1 MQRAFATA
9 VLAALGQL
17 GCAATTPPYAA
28 SNATKMTEAAA
39 FAGAAAVAQVVES
52 AMEARARNNAPTSHS
67 TGVRVTQQCDNA
79 GQYPCLSVEPSSGS
93 AAQAPAES
101 EMTDEEARGYVLDFL
116 NSVRKLNGAGALVRD
131 PAVDLFAQAGSEQ
144 LSRDRAPGQHM
155 IDHGSELGADHAEA
169 QASPPGT
176 SEKLL
181 QDRLGEILVQ
191 WMNEKPDGPH
201 RGTIMRPEWRRVG
214 VGIVSR
220 DGRTCFTIDF
230 SS

>member
-1 MQRAFATA
+1 MQRAFAIA
-9 VLAALGQL
+9 VLAASSQL
-17 GCAATTPPYAA
+17 GCAASTPPYAA

-67 TGVRVTQQCDNA
+67 TGVRVTQQCDNE
-79 GQYPCLSVEPSSGS
+79 GQYPCLAVEPASG
-93 AAQAPAES
+93 AAQAPPES

-116 NSVRKLNGAGALVRD
+116 NSVRKLNGAGALIRD
-131 PAVDLFAQAGSEQ
+131 PGVDLFAQAGSEQ
-144 LSRDRAPGQHM
+144 LSRDHAKGQH
-155 IDHGSELGADHAEA
+155 IVDHGSELGADHAEV
-169 QASPPGT
+169 QASPQG
-176 SEKLL
+176 SSDKLL

-191 WMNEKPDGPH
+191 WMNEKPDGPD

-220 DGRTCFTIDF
+220 DGRTCLTIDF